1 VRPVREDTK
10 HVKKMSATTNV
21 YSSSEPISSSSL
33 PSSSSAIDTGSSYEY
48 SGTPSDDSTSN
59 KVPFDTNGLY
69 DSKGKGKGKSRYEKL
84 KGMKR

>member
-1 VRPVREDTK
+1 
-10 HVKKMSATTNV
+10 M
-21 YSSSEPISSSSL
+21 YSSSEPTSSSL

-48 SGTPSDDSTSN
+48 SGTPSDDSTSS
-59 KVPFDTNGLY
+59 KVPFDTAGLY